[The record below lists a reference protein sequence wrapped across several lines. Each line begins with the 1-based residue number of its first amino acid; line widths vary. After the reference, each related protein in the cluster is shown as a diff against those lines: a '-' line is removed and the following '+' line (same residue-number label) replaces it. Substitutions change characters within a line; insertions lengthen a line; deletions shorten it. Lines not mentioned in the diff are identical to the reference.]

1 MCGDRY
7 VPPDNRHASYNYNST
22 PPKRPEDKLAEL
34 MRADL
39 GTTCSA
45 RELRMFIKANWRA
58 VTAYAHAIHDGEV
71 E

>member
-1 MCGDRY
+1 MCERNLGCDQ
-7 VPPDNRHASYNYNST
+7 ASSST
-22 PPKRPEDKLAEL
+22 APKRPEEKLADL

-39 GTTCSA
+39 GTMCTA
-45 RELRMFIKANWRA
+45 REIRMFIKANWRA